1 MSGLI
6 KLKGGCLYDPQH
18 GINGEVRD
26 IYFCKGVI
34 VSPPTANV
42 SIAQEID
49 ISGLVVMAGAIDI
62 HSHIAGGNVN
72 TARLITPDQR
82 GQHMFN
88 NPVARKK
95 GTWST
100 RDTGRRYAKMGYTT
114 VIEPAVLPSNALHAH
129 LEMADIP
136 IIDTAGLA
144 VLGSDD
150 FLLRLLRHKRG
161 QSAVDDYVAWTL
173 HATRCL
179 GLKVINAG
187 GASAFKFNARS
198 LQLDEEV
205 PFYGV
210 SSRAILNALQKAVC
224 RLGVPHPLHVHCNNL
239 GLPGNVKTTLD
250 TIEAAGGLPM
260 HLTHIQFN
268 SYGDEGARGV
278 CSGAARVAEAINANP
293 HITADV
299 GQVLFGQTVT
309 ISGDVM
315 RQFNARNMASP
326 KKWVITDNECEGGGG
341 VLPYQYQAKNFVNTL
356 QWAIGLELFL
366 LVDDPWR
373 VFFTTDSPNGAPFT
387 RYPELVRLL
396 MDADYRNAT
405 LATLNAEAAEMTLL
419 KDLKREYS
427 LYELA
432 ITTRAAP
439 AKLMGLPDRGHLG
452 IGAIADIA
460 VYTPNDD
467 YAAMFANATWL
478 FKNGIAV
485 VKDGEVLGEPSGKML
500 TLMPI
505 ASGGIQHELQAYFDD
520 YFTMRL
526 ENIKVNPDTLGSY
539 ISPREEKVYKTNST
553 L

>member
-1 MSGLI
+1 MSGLTR
-6 KLKGGCLYDPQH
+6 LKGGQVYDPQH
-18 GINGEVRD
+18 GIDGEVRD
-26 IYFCKGVI
+26 IYFCDGVI
-34 VSPPTANV
+34 VPQPKQSHL
-42 SIAQEID
+42 IAQEID
-49 ISGLVVMAGAIDI
+49 VTGLVVMAGAIDI

-72 TARLITPDQR
+72 TARLITPDLR
-82 GQHMFN
+82 GQHMYN
-88 NPVARKK
+88 TPAPRVGK
-95 GTWST
+95 WST

-129 LEMADIP
+129 LELADIP

-150 FLLRLLRHKRG
+150 FMLRLLRNKRG

-210 SSRAILNALQKAVC
+210 SSRAILNALQRAVC

-250 TIEAAGGLPM
+250 TIKAADSLPM

-278 CSGAARVAEAINANP
+278 CSGAARIAEAINANS

-315 RQFNARNMASP
+315 RQFNARNVASP
-326 KKWVITDNECEGGGG
+326 KRSVIADIECEGGGG
-341 VLPYQYQAKNFVNTL
+341 VMPYQYQAKNFVNTL

-373 VFFTTDSPNGAPFT
+373 IFFTTDSPNGAPFT
-387 RYPELVRLL
+387 RYPELIRLL
-396 MDADYRNAT
+396 MDADYREAT
-405 LATLNAEAAEMTLL
+405 LATLNTEAAEMTLL
-419 KDLKREYS
+419 KDIKREYS

-452 IGAIADIA
+452 VGAIADIA
-460 VYTPNDD
+460 VYTPNDNFAD
-467 YAAMFANATWL
+467 MFSSATWL
-478 FKNGIAV
+478 FKNGLLI
-485 VKDGEVLGEPSGKML
+485 VKDGEVLREPAGEML
-500 TLMPI
+500 TLAPI
-505 ASGGIQHELQAYFDD
+505 ASGCIENELQAYFDD

-526 ENIKVNPDTLGSY
+526 ENIKVDPNILGSAL
-539 ISPREEKVYKTNST
+539 SPRSERIFATKTSA
-553 L
+553 